1 MKHISKIS
9 KTRILT
15 ALNNAR
21 VSIRVVMAWFTN
33 DVLFKKLV
41 EKSNQGI
48 DVQLLIYDDGVNKK
62 T

>member
-1 MKHISKIS
+1 
-9 KTRILT
+9 
-15 ALNNAR
+15 
-21 VSIRVVMAWFTN
+21 MAWFTN